1 MSTETK
7 GLKSF
12 QGGIHP
18 PFDGKSLSKDKE
30 ITQAPL
36 PEVAY
41 LYMSQHIG
49 APAKPIVAKGDIV
62 KKGQKIGEAPAL
74 VSAHVHATI
83 PGKVTDITFKHHP
96 VTGARTQVVVI
107 QREGEDEW
115 APGLNEPQNVDAM
128 SPDDVRSLI
137 REAGIVGLGGAAF
150 PTHVKLSPPK
160 GKTVEAVILNG
171 AECEPYLTCDY
182 RLLTEKTEEVIE
194 GLRIIMKCL
203 GCKNAYVG
211 IEANKMDA
219 YEKVK
224 AVVGHDPHIKVEL
237 LEVKYPQGAEH
248 QLVKAI
254 LGREFKPTQ
263 LPIEAGAVVHNVS
276 TTYAIYEAVKHKRP
290 LVQRVVSITGDG
302 VENPA
307 NLLLRIG
314 SPIEP
319 LLKAAGLREDAN
331 KVIYGGPMMG
341 IAQPAISDTV
351 TIKGTGGILVMRE
364 AGEWQSHACI
374 RCGKCVEAC
383 PYGLNPSYLS
393 ILCESEHFQQAM
405 EFNLMECKECGCCTY
420 VCTSRRPIVHLIK
433 TAKYELARQKARA
446 LEAQKAKEAQK
457 AVATAAPA
465 PAK

>member
-1 MSTETK
+1 MATGEK

-30 ITQAPL
+30 IIQAPL
-36 PEVAY
+36 PDVAQ

-49 APAKPIVAKGDIV
+49 APAKVVVAKGDAV
-62 KKGQKIGEAPAL
+62 KKGQKIGEAPSL
-74 VSAHVHATI
+74 ISANVHASI
-83 PGKVTDITFKHHP
+83 SGKVTDITFKPHP
-96 VTGARTQVVVI
+96 VTGARVQVVVI
-107 QREGEDEW
+107 QREGEDTW
-115 APGLNEPQNVDAM
+115 APGLDEPQNVEAM
-128 SPDDVRSLI
+128 SPDDIRNLI
-137 REAGIVGLGGAAF
+137 KEAGIVGLGGATF

-160 GKTVEAVILNG
+160 DKSVDAVILNG

-182 RLLTEKTEEVIE
+182 RLLMEKTREVIE

-203 GCKNAYVG
+203 GCKNGYVG

-219 YEKVK
+219 YERVRE
-224 AVVGHDPHIKVEL
+224 AVGHDTRIKVEL

-276 TTYAIYEAVKHKRP
+276 TTYAVYEAVKHKRP
-290 LVQRVVSITGDG
+290 LIERVVSITGDG
-302 VENPA
+302 VENPT
-307 NLLLRIG
+307 NLLLRVG

-319 LLKAAGLREDAN
+319 LIKAAGLKPEAN
-331 KVIYGGPMMG
+331 KIIYGGPMMG
-341 IAQPAISDTV
+341 IAQPSVAEAV
-351 TIKGTGGILVMRE
+351 TIKGTGGILVMSQ

-374 RCGKCVEAC
+374 RCGKCIEAC
-383 PYGLNPSYLS
+383 PYGLNPSHLS

-433 TAKYELARQKARA
+433 TAKYELGRQKVRA
-446 LEAQKAKEAQK
+446 QEAQKAKEAQK
-457 AVATAAPA
+457 AQAAAAPA
-465 PAK
+465 TAK